1 MQNLI
6 WQDFITLFL
15 GLIVEATPFVI
26 LGVLVSVIVG
36 IINTDRIINWL
47 TPRHPVFSHL
57 VVSLLGIF
65 MPVCECGNVPVVR
78 RFMLSGMQ
86 VSHAITFLLASP
98 IVNPITFL
106 STWEAFSFDRSVAV
120 IRVAAALFIAVFV
133 GLIFS
138 RKKNQTELLTDKF
151 YEEVCDHEHDHQKK
165 IDRALYIFRHEFI
178 IVMRMMVVG
187 SLIAA
192 ATQTF
197 IPRDV
202 ILSIGT
208 NQLLSVI
215 AMFILAFVISI
226 CANVDAFFALS
237 YANTFSA
244 GSILT
249 FLVFGPMID
258 IKLLSMLRTTFKAKF
273 LLQLTLIVSL
283 LSLILGFTVNL
294 IK

>member
-6 WQDFITLFL
+6 WQDLITLFL
-15 GLIVEATPFVI
+15 GLIVEATPFVV
-26 LGVLVSVIVG
+26 LGVLISSIVG
-36 IINTDRIINWL
+36 IIDTQKVINWL
-47 TPRHPVFSHL
+47 TPKNRFFSHFVL
-57 VVSLLGIF
+57 SILGIF

-78 RFMLSGMQ
+78 RFMLSGLN
-86 VSHAITFLLASP
+86 VSQAVTFLLAAP
-98 IVNPITFL
+98 IVNPITFI
-106 STWEAFSFDRSVAV
+106 STIEAFSFDHSIAF
-120 IRVAAALFIAVFV
+120 IRIVAALFIANMV
-133 GLIFS
+133 GLLFS
-138 RKKNQTELLTDKF
+138 TRKNQEEFLTEEF
-151 YEEVCDHEHDHQKK
+151 YAEVCEHDHGPTNKL
-165 IDRALYIFRHEFI
+165 DRALYIFRHEFI

-187 SLIAA
+187 SIIAA

-197 IPRDV
+197 IPREV
-202 ILSIGT
+202 ILNIGI
-208 NQLLSVI
+208 NPLLSVI

-258 IKLLSMLRTTFKAKF
+258 IKMLSMLRTTFKLKF
-273 LLQLTLIVSL
+273 LMQLTLIVSL
-283 LSLILGFTVNL
+283 ASISLGLIVNL